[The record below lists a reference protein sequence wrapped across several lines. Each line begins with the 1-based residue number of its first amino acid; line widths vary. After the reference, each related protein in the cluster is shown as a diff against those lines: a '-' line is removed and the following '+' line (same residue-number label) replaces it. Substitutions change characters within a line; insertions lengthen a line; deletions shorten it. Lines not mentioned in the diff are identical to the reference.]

1 MKTARLVASF
11 LEEIAEILDAFSEE
25 ARSPAFNVS
34 VGVACSIVLSVVAS
48 FSRNLVVPFAILV
61 FSFILALTFK
71 LHISKW
77 IKPGTFVAFIALFVA
92 LPLFVLSGGVTSDK
106 PSYYSLA
113 LFILRPIAS
122 SAIFTVIFLSIGLSG
137 FLEGLLSLHAPR
149 ELIDMIWF
157 FIRYMQLFL
166 RDACR
171 LLAAR
176 ESRIISDKCG
186 YRKLWWIIGTVVG
199 EMLLRSYA
207 KAAGLNLALQARNF
221 GESVRHS
228 VRGRISKFDAFLF
241 FTCIL
246 FVALECVCDDIVN
259 Y

>member
-1 MKTARLVASF
+1 MKTTRLAASF
-11 LEEIAEILDAFSEE
+11 LEEIAEILNAFSEE
-25 ARSPAFNVS
+25 AQSPAFNVS

-61 FSFILALTFK
+61 FSLILALT
-71 LHISKW
+71 SKSQICRW
-77 IKPGTFVAFIALFVA
+77 IKPVAFVAFIALFVA
-92 LPLFVLSGGVTSDK
+92 LPLFVSSSGIISDN

-122 SAIFTVIFLSIGLSG
+122 SAIFTVIFLSLGLSG
-137 FLEGLLSLHAPR
+137 FLEGLRSLHAPK

-157 FIRYMQLFL
+157 FVKYVQLFL

-176 ESRIISDKCG
+176 EARIISDKCG
-186 YRKLWWIIGTVVG
+186 YRKLWWIIGTVAG
-199 EMLLRSYA
+199 EILLRSYD
-207 KAAGLNLALQARNF
+207 KAVRLNLALQARNF

-228 VRGRISKFDAFLF
+228 VRGRISKYDAFLF
-241 FTCIL
+241 FTCVL
-246 FVALECVCDDIVN
+246 FIALECVRWHC
-259 Y
+259 